1 MHDNVN
7 TLDDE
12 LMGSS
17 DQNGMMTNSDHSIEY
32 PSRMPMSPMT
42 NTDEVRTFY
51 E

>member
-7 TLDDE
+7 TLDEE

-17 DQNGMMTNSDHSIEY
+17 GMMTNSDHSIEY